1 MLFCIFNWHKIE
13 GLDLVLT
20 GCLLCLTV
28 FSILTVPSRK
38 NRIRKGLKQAGIAM
52 LCCELL
58 CSLLWLLIFYPNG
71 AYHNYGLQGAL
82 FFLIYPVTLAVS
94 GAVIALYPK
103 MKKKY
108 KERL

>member
-28 FSILTVPSRK
+28 FSILTVPFRK

-103 MKKKY
+103 MKKKN

>member
-28 FSILTVPSRK
+28 FSILTVSFRK
-38 NRIRKGLKQAGIAM
+38 NRTHKGLKQAGIAM

>member
-13 GLDLVLT
+13 GIELVLT

-28 FSILTVPSRK
+28 SSRK
-38 NRIRKGLKQAGIAM
+38 NRTHRGLKRVGIAM

-103 MKKKY
+103 INRKN

>member
-1 MLFCIFNWHKIE
+1 
-13 GLDLVLT
+13 
-20 GCLLCLTV
+20 
-28 FSILTVPSRK
+28 
-38 NRIRKGLKQAGIAM
+38 M

-103 MKKKY
+103 INRKN

>member
-1 MLFCIFNWHKIE
+1 MLFCIFNWHKTE

-20 GCLLCLTV
+20 GCLLCLAI
-28 FSILTVPSRK
+28 FSTLTKTRT
-38 NRIRKGLKQAGIAM
+38 RKGLKRVGIAM

-58 CSLLWLLIFYPNG
+58 CSLVWQIVFSVSFAGLWQGILLCMLYP
-71 AYHNYGLQGAL
+71 AS
-82 FFLIYPVTLAVS
+82 LAVS

-103 MKKKY
+103 INRKN

>member
-13 GLDLVLT
+13 GIELVLT

-28 FSILTVPSRK
+28 FSTLTVSSRK
-38 NRIRKGLKQAGIAM
+38 NRTHKGLKRVGIAM

-103 MKKKY
+103 MKKKN

>member
-38 NRIRKGLKQAGIAM
+38 NWIRKGLKQAGIAM

-82 FFLIYPVTLAVS
+82 FFPDLSRHAGSFRGGYRPVS
-94 GAVIALYPK
+94 QNE
-103 MKKKY
+103 
-108 KERL
+108 KEV